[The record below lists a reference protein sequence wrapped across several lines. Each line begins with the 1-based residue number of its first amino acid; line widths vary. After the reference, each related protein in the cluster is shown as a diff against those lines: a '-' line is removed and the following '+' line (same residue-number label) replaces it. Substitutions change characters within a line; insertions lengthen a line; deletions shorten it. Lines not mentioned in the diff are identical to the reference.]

1 MDVHEIIVSGGIL
14 AIAIIVFAESGMML
28 GFFLPGDTLLLAAG
42 VFAAQGKLSIGVTIA
57 AIAVAA
63 ILGDNTGYTIG
74 RAMGPRLFKKKDGI
88 LFRHEYVER
97 TEKFYEKYGAKTM
110 LLAHF
115 IPIVRSFAPFV
126 AGVGKMPRA
135 KFFMYDAIGDIIW
148 AALITLLGYWF
159 GSRIPNI
166 EEYVLPTVLLVMV
179 ASFAP
184 VLWHLFGDPVARK
197 RLFAKLRRAKKE
209 HADDTASPSNS
220 DSRKK

>member
-1 MDVHEIIVSGGIL
+1 MDVHQIIVSGGIL
-14 AIAIIVFAESGMML
+14 AIAVIVFAESGMML

-42 VFAAQGKLSIGVTIA
+42 VFAAQGKLSIGLTIA
-57 AIAVAA
+57 AISVAA
-63 ILGDNTGYTIG
+63 ILGDNTGYAIG

-110 LLAHF
+110 LLSHF

-126 AGVGKMPRA
+126 AGVGKMNRG
-135 KFFMYDAIGDIIW
+135 KFFMFDAIGDIVW

-166 EEYVLPTVLLVMV
+166 DSYVLPTVLVVMV
-179 ASFAP
+179 LSFAP
-184 VLWHLFGDPVARK
+184 VVWHLFGDPVARQ
-197 RLFAKLRRAKKE
+197 RLFAKLRRVQKE
-209 HADDTASPSNS
+209 HAEQTARSSNS
-220 DSRKK
+220 SPKK